1 MKKSITIVTLAAAL
15 SACCVPVVGQTIYKV
30 NTKMNLT
37 GVNNDGVVVGYPD
50 LNTPY
55 YLWRAVEK
63 GPNQSAEDLELI
75 GGMGPGDGIGGHGR
89 FSDDGK
95 IISAVTLADVLV
107 RKGWTKTIDMPT
119 VQIKDMYVPI
129 WDVYFF
135 GLAVGVDTETGNSV
149 VLKTGNE
156 GEVWKIYDNSC
167 IQNGLKQGAINT
179 FSVFCSG
186 SFLLGGDN
194 GLFYQGKLGNQWL
207 NEVDPRPEGL
217 TKNVKSYHAINFID
231 AAPYCGVIAVEYE
244 DGTAGV
250 WQCDNGESVS
260 TTDISFTD
268 VTEGVKGLTGMP
280 MSIVNDGTNFYM
292 ATNDGNVYKSTDNGK
307 TWESIYY
314 AGSNVKFTKIAVS
327 GEGKLA
333 AVCGN
338 GNVYICTDGS
348 SYWERRRVDDGS
360 GDYKWYTVAFDG
372 EKLVVAGADGQIYSS
387 EDYGETWVNEG
398 EDLGVSSDIY
408 AINQTSTALMVGGTD
423 GCLMRKP
430 VAETKNGA
438 ISSLYDMETQEWTPL
453 KSTGYVNDISIG
465 SPYDISGDG
474 KYVVGLAPW
483 KESDGGFR
491 SHATVWSTETGV
503 PVDLGTRVEGRA
515 TRANGA
521 SYDGSVVVGWQDF
534 HGPWYASV
542 WRKGADGYTQEFIY
556 SHEGVSEE
564 DLDFNDNNNLMQNLA
579 LELRSVS
586 SDGKWL
592 GGRGGE
598 LSLIKNPYI
607 YSIETGIVELTDNGV
622 GGTVSDINNEGDIA
636 IGWYGTGESGW
647 IWTKE
652 DGIMDINDFA
662 RNVLGAEYTGT
673 LCSAYDMSPN
683 GRFVIGY
690 GMEGTQDFF
699 GYMLDL
705 KQWLEDREQGTG
717 IADVTVYPNPATD
730 ELHIDMLS
738 DGNAHVNLYNLTGR
752 KVYSSKVTDT
762 SNVVNISSVKNGIY
776 VLEVQAGNAR
786 KTMKFQVKH

>member
-15 SACCVPVVGQTIYKV
+15 SAGFVPAIGQTIYKV

-37 GVNNDGVVVGYPD
+37 GVNNDGVAVGYPD

-63 GPNQSAEDLELI
+63 GPNQNAEDLELI
-75 GGMGPGDGIGGHGR
+75 GGIGPGDGIGGEGR
-89 FSDDGK
+89 FSDDGR
-95 IISAVTLADVLV
+95 IISAVTLADILLSA
-107 RKGWTKTIDMPT
+107 GWAETINMPT
-119 VQIKDMYVPI
+119 VQINDMYITTP
-129 WDVYFF
+129 DVLFY
-135 GLAVGVDTETGNSV
+135 GLAVGVDTETGKSV
-149 VLKTGNE
+149 VLRTVNE
-156 GEVWKIYDNSC
+156 GESWKIYDNDC
-167 IQNGLKQGAINT
+167 VQNGLKKGAINT
-179 FSVFCSG
+179 FAVFNRG
-186 SFLLGGDN
+186 NILLGGDN
-194 GLFYQGKLGNQWL
+194 GLFYLGNLGNQWL
-207 NEVDPRPEGL
+207 NEADPRPEGL
-217 TKNVKSYHAINFID
+217 TKNVKSYKAINFID
-231 AAPYCGVIAVEYE
+231 AAPYYGVIAVEYE

-250 WQCDNGESVS
+250 WQCNNGEGIY
-260 TTDISFTD
+260 TTGISFTD
-268 VTEGVKGLTGMP
+268 VTEGVNGLKGIPT
-280 MSIVNDGTNFYM
+280 SIVNDGTNFYM
-292 ATNDGNVYKSTDNGK
+292 ATDDGNIYKSTDNGK

-314 AGSNVKFTKIAVS
+314 GGSNAKFTKIAVS

-348 SYWERRRVDDGS
+348 SYWDRRRVDDGS
-360 GDYKWYTVAFDG
+360 GDYKWYTVTFDG
-372 EKLVVAGADGQIYSS
+372 EKLVVAGAGGQIYSS
-387 EDYGETWVNEG
+387 EDYGETWTNEG
-398 EDLGVSSDIY
+398 EGLGTTSDIY
-408 AINQTSTALMVGGTD
+408 AVNQTSTALMAGGTE

-438 ISSLYDMETQEWTPL
+438 MASLYDMDTQEWTLL
-453 KSTGYVNDISIG
+453 KSTGYSSDISFG
-465 SPYDISGDG
+465 SPFGISGDG

-483 KESDGGFR
+483 KESDGESR

-534 HGPWYASV
+534 LGPWFGSV
-542 WRKGADGYTQEFIY
+542 WRKTADGYTQEFIY
-556 SHEGVSEE
+556 SHQDASED
-564 DLDFNDNNNLMQNLA
+564 DLNFDDEANLEKHLA

-592 GGRGGE
+592 GGKGGE
-598 LSLIKNPYI
+598 RSAIKNPYI
-607 YSIETGIVELTDNGV
+607 YSTETGIIELTDNGV
-622 GGTVSDINNEGDIA
+622 GGTVSDINNDGDIA
-636 IGWYGTGESGW
+636 IGWYGVGESGW
-647 IWTKE
+647 LWTKE

-673 LCSAYDMSPN
+673 LCSAFDMSPN
-683 GRFVIGY
+683 GRFVVGY
-690 GMEGTQDFF
+690 GIDGENFF

-717 IADVTVYPNPATD
+717 IADITVYPNPATD

-738 DGNAHVNLYNLTGR
+738 NGNARVNLYDLTGR
-752 KVYSSKVTDT
+752 KVYSSKVADT
-762 SNVVNISSVKNGIY
+762 SNVINISSVKNGIY
-776 VLEVQAGNAR
+776 VLEIQAGSKR

>member
-1 MKKSITIVTLAAAL
+1 MKKSITVVTLAAAL
-15 SACCVPVVGQTIYKV
+15 SAGCVPVVGQTIYKV
-30 NTKMNLT
+30 NTKMNVT
-37 GVNNDGVVVGYPD
+37 GVNNDGVAVGYPD

-89 FSDDGK
+89 FSDDGR
-95 IISAVTLADVLV
+95 IISAVTVADVLV
-107 RKGWTKTIDMPT
+107 PNGWVKTIDMPT
-119 VQIKDMYVPI
+119 VIIKDMYIPI
-129 WDVYFF
+129 RDVLYF
-135 GLAVGVDTETGNSV
+135 GVAVGVDTETGKSV
-149 VLKTGNE
+149 VLRTSNQ
-156 GEVWKIYDNSC
+156 GEVWKIYDDYC
-167 IQNGLKQGAINT
+167 IQNGVKQGAINT
-179 FSVFCSG
+179 FAVFNHG
-186 SFLLGGDN
+186 NIFLGGEN
-194 GLFYQGKLGNQWL
+194 GLFYQGHLGNQWL
-207 NEVDPRPEGL
+207 NEVNLCPEGVS
-217 TKNVKSYHAINFID
+217 KQVKSYHAINFID

-250 WQCDNGESVS
+250 WQCDNGENV
-260 TTDISFTD
+260 TNISFTD
-268 VTEGVKGLTGMP
+268 VTEGVNGLIGIP

-292 ATNDGNVYKSTDNGK
+292 ATNAGSVYKSTDNGK

-314 AGSNVKFTKIAVS
+314 GGNNAKFTKIAVS

-338 GNVYICTDGS
+338 SNIYMSTDGNS
-348 SYWERRRVDDGS
+348 SWERRRVDDGS

-372 EKLVVAGADGQIYSS
+372 EKLVVAGANGQIYSS
-387 EDYGETWVNEG
+387 EDYGETWANEG

-408 AINQTSTALMVGGTD
+408 AVNQNSTALMVGGTD
-423 GCLMRKP
+423 GCLMRRP

-438 ISSLYDMETQEWTPL
+438 ISSLYDMETQEWTQL
-453 KSTGYVNDISIG
+453 KSTGYMRDISFG

-483 KESDGGFR
+483 KESNNVS

-503 PVDLGTRVEGRA
+503 PVDLGTLVEGRA

-534 HGPWYASV
+534 IGPWYGAV
-542 WRKGADGYTQEFIY
+542 WRKGADGYTQELMF

-564 DLDFNDNNNLMQNLA
+564 DLNFNDEINLMENLA

-592 GGRGGE
+592 GGKGGE
-598 LSLIKNPYI
+598 ASIIKNPYI

-622 GGTVSDINNEGDIA
+622 GGTVSDINNDGDIA
-636 IGWYGTGESGW
+636 IGWYGTGQSGW

-690 GMEGTQDFF
+690 GVDSGDSFF

-738 DGNAHVNLYNLTGR
+738 DGNAHVNLYDLTGR

>member
-15 SACCVPVVGQTIYKV
+15 SACCVPVVGQTIYKL
-30 NTKMNLT
+30 NTQMNLT
-37 GVNNDGVVVGYPD
+37 GVNNDGVAVGYPD
-50 LNTPY
+50 QRNPY

-75 GGMGPGDGIGGHGR
+75 GGMGPGSGIGGHGR

-95 IISAVTLADVLV
+95 IISAVTLADVLM
-107 RKGWTKTIDMPT
+107 RAGWTKTIDMPT
-119 VQIKDMYVPI
+119 VIIKDMYIPNQ
-129 WDVYFF
+129 DVLLY
-135 GLAVGVDTETGNSV
+135 GIAVGMDAETGKSV
-149 VLKTGNE
+149 VMKTANQG
-156 GEVWKIYDNSC
+156 VSWKIYDDYC
-167 IQNGLKQGAINT
+167 IENGVKQGAINT
-179 FSVFCSG
+179 FAMFNRG
-186 SFLLGGDN
+186 NLLFGGEN
-194 GLFYQGKLGNQWL
+194 GLFYEGNVGRMSL
-207 NEVDPRPEGL
+207 HEVNLRPNGL
-217 TKNVKSYHAINFID
+217 TKNVKSYIAINFID
-231 AAPYCGVIAVEYE
+231 VAPFYGVIAVEYE
-244 DGTAGV
+244 DGTAGI
-250 WQCDNGESVS
+250 WQCDNGEIV
-260 TTDISFTD
+260 TEISFTD
-268 VTEGVKGLTGMP
+268 VTEGVKGLTGIP
-280 MSIVNDGTNFYM
+280 TSIANDGTNFYM
-292 ATNDGNVYKSTDNGK
+292 VTNDGNVYKSTDNGK
-307 TWESIYY
+307 TWENIYY
-314 AGSNVKFTKIAVS
+314 GGSNVKFTKIAVS
-327 GEGKLA
+327 AEGKVA

-338 GNVYICTDGS
+338 GNIYISTDGS
-348 SYWERRRVDDGS
+348 SSWERKRVDDGS

-372 EKLVVAGADGQIYSS
+372 EKLVVAGANGQIYSS
-387 EDYGETWVNEG
+387 EDNGETWINEG
-398 EDLGVSSDIY
+398 EELGVSSDIY
-408 AINQTSTALMVGGTD
+408 SVNHNSTALMVGGTN
-423 GCLMRKP
+423 GCLMRKA
-430 VAETKNGA
+430 VAETANGA
-438 ISSLYDMETQEWTPL
+438 IPSLYNMETQEWTQL
-453 KSTGYVNDISIG
+453 KGTGYMKDVSFG

-483 KESDGGFR
+483 KESGGAY

-534 HGPWYASV
+534 HGPWFGSA

-564 DLDFNDNNNLMQNLA
+564 DLNFKDETNLEQHLA
-579 LELRSVS
+579 LELRCVS

-598 LSLIKNPYI
+598 ASVIKNPYI

-673 LCSAYDMSPN
+673 LCSAYDMSAN

-690 GMEGTQDFF
+690 GVENDGFF

-738 DGNAHVNLYNLTGR
+738 DGNARVNLYDLTGR

>member
-15 SACCVPVVGQTIYKV
+15 SAGCVPVVGQTIYKV
-30 NTKMNLT
+30 NTQMNLT
-37 GVNNDGVVVGYPD
+37 GVSNDGVAVGYPD
-50 LNTPY
+50 QRTPY

-75 GGMGPGDGIGGHGR
+75 GGMGPGSGIGGHGR

-107 RKGWTKTIDMPT
+107 RTGWTKTIDMPT
-119 VQIKDMYVPI
+119 VIIKDMYIPSRDI
-129 WDVYFF
+129 LLY
-135 GLAVGVDTETGNSV
+135 GLAVGVDAETGKSV
-149 VLKTGNE
+149 VLKTANQ
-156 GEVWKIYDNSC
+156 GEVWKIYDDYC
-167 IQNGLKQGAINT
+167 IQNGVKQGAINT
-179 FSVFCSG
+179 FAMFNRG
-186 SFLLGGDN
+186 NILLGGEN
-194 GLFYQGKLGNQWL
+194 GLFYQGLVGSMSLHEANL
-207 NEVDPRPEGL
+207 CPDGL
-217 TKNVKSYHAINFID
+217 TKNVKSYTSINFID
-231 AAPYCGVIAVEYE
+231 VAPFYGVIAVEYE
-244 DGTAGV
+244 DGTAGI
-250 WQCDNGESVS
+250 WQCDNGENS
-260 TTDISFTD
+260 TEISFTD
-268 VTEGVKGLTGMP
+268 VTEGVKGLTGIP
-280 MSIVNDGTNFYM
+280 TSIANDGTNFYM
-292 ATNDGNVYKSTDNGK
+292 VTNDGNVYKSTDNGK
-307 TWESIYY
+307 TWENIYY
-314 AGSNVKFTKIAVS
+314 GGSNVKFTKIAVS
-327 GEGKLA
+327 AEGKLA

-338 GNVYICTDGS
+338 GNIYMSTGGKS
-348 SYWERRRVDDGS
+348 SWERKHVDDGT

-372 EKLVVAGADGQIYSS
+372 EKLVVAGAEGQVYSS
-387 EDYGETWVNEG
+387 EDNGETWENEG

-408 AINQTSTALMVGGTD
+408 AVNQNSTALMVGGTE
-423 GCLMRKP
+423 GCLMRKA
-430 VAETKNGA
+430 VAETMNGA
-438 ISSLYDMETQEWTPL
+438 ISSLYNMETQEWTQL
-453 KSTGYVNDISIG
+453 KGTGYMKDVSFG

-483 KESDGGFR
+483 KESGGAY

-534 HGPWYASV
+534 HGPWFGSA

-564 DLDFNDNNNLMQNLA
+564 DLNFKDETNLEQHLA
-579 LELRSVS
+579 LELRCVS

-592 GGRGGE
+592 GGKGGE
-598 LSLIKNPYI
+598 ASIIKNPYI

-636 IGWYGTGESGW
+636 IGWYGTGQSGW

-738 DGNAHVNLYNLTGR
+738 DGNAHVNLYDLTGR

>member
-15 SACCVPVVGQTIYKV
+15 SAGFVPAIGQTIYKV

-37 GVNNDGVVVGYPD
+37 GVNNDGVAVGYPD

-63 GPNQSAEDLELI
+63 GPNQNAEDLELI
-75 GGMGPGDGIGGHGR
+75 GGIGPGDGIGGEGR
-89 FSDDGK
+89 FSDDGR
-95 IISAVTLADVLV
+95 IISAVTLADILLSA
-107 RKGWTKTIDMPT
+107 GWAETINMPT
-119 VQIKDMYVPI
+119 VQINDMYITTP
-129 WDVYFF
+129 DVLYY
-135 GLAVGVDTETGNSV
+135 GLAVGVDKETGKSV
-149 VLKTGNE
+149 VLRTVNE
-156 GEVWKIYDNSC
+156 GESWKIYDNDC
-167 IQNGLKQGAINT
+167 VQNGLKKGAINT
-179 FSVFCSG
+179 FAVFYSG
-186 SFLLGGDN
+186 CILLGGDN
-194 GLFYQGKLGNQWL
+194 GLFYQGNLGNQWL
-207 NEVDPRPEGL
+207 NEADPRPEGL
-217 TKNVKSYHAINFID
+217 TKNVKSYKAINFID
-231 AAPYCGVIAVEYE
+231 AAPYYGVIAVEYE

-250 WQCDNGESVS
+250 WQCNNGDGIY
-260 TTDISFTD
+260 TTGISFTD
-268 VTEGVKGLTGMP
+268 VTEGVKGLTGIP
-280 MSIVNDGTNFYM
+280 TSVVNDGTNFYM
-292 ATNDGNVYKSTDNGK
+292 ATDDGNVYKSTDNGK

-314 AGSNVKFTKIAVS
+314 GGSNAKFTKIAVS

-360 GDYKWYTVAFDG
+360 GDYKWYTVTFDG
-372 EKLVVAGADGQIYSS
+372 EKLVVAGAGGQIYSS
-387 EDYGETWVNEG
+387 EDYGETWTNEG
-398 EDLGVSSDIY
+398 EGLETTSDIY
-408 AINQTSTALMVGGTD
+408 AVNQTSTALMAGGTE

-438 ISSLYDMETQEWTPL
+438 MTSLYDMDTQEWTLL
-453 KSTGYVNDISIG
+453 KSTGYSSDISFG
-465 SPYDISGDG
+465 SPHGISGDG

-483 KESDGGFR
+483 REPDGESR
-491 SHATVWSTETGV
+491 SHATVWSTETGL

-534 HGPWYASV
+534 LGPWFGSV
-542 WRKGADGYTQEFIY
+542 WRKTADGYTQEFIY
-556 SHEGVSEE
+556 SHQDASEE
-564 DLDFNDNNNLMQNLA
+564 DLNFEDEANLEKHLA

-592 GGRGGE
+592 GGKGGVR
-598 LSLIKNPYI
+598 SAIKNPYI
-607 YSIETGIVELTDNGV
+607 YSAETGIIELTDNGV
-622 GGTVSDINNEGDIA
+622 GGTVSDINNDGDIA

-647 IWTKE
+647 LWTKE

-662 RNVLGAEYTGT
+662 RNVLGAEYTGS

-690 GMEGTQDFF
+690 GMDGENVF

-738 DGNAHVNLYNLTGR
+738 NGNARVNLYDLTGR
-752 KVYSSKVTDT
+752 KVYSRKVADT
-762 SNVVNISSVKNGIY
+762 SNVINISSVKNGIY
-776 VLEVQAGNAR
+776 VLEIQAGSKR